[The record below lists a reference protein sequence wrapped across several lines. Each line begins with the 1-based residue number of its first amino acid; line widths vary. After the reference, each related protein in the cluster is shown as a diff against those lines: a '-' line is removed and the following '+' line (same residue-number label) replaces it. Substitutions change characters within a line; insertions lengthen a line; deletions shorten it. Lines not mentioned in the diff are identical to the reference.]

1 MEEGPLIRSTTT
13 SKLSFDPGVME
24 LGMGEEGRV
33 VVAEPPPRVAAR
45 RGGEGGRA
53 ATS

>member
-24 LGMGEEGRV
+24 LGMGDEGRV
-33 VVAEPPPRVAAR
+33 VVAEPESDPVDLGERKPRP
-45 RGGEGGRA
+45 
-53 ATS
+53 